1 MTSFN
6 HTFPQTVQRNPYMQG
21 LGSELWYLEEVN
33 LFEFFCPIKNADETY
48 DKQPKRS
55 YKKGEFIYFSDDQ
68 SNKVFFIHEGAVK
81 IASYT
86 EEGDEV
92 IKAVLQKGEV
102 FGEMSLF
109 GEKRRSDYAKAMEDT
124 EVCVLDRDQVAG
136 LMKEVSGFRNFLMGL
151 MGRRVIYT
159 QKRVESLLFKDAKT
173 RIAEYVFNQAKSHGR
188 SSSRGIRV
196 RNHLTH
202 QEIANFTG
210 TSRQTVTTIL
220 NKFREDE
227 LIDFDRKTFYIKN
240 MDGLQDEILSEA

>member
-1 MTSFN
+1 
-6 HTFPQTVQRNPYMQG
+6 
-21 LGSELWYLEEVN
+21 
-33 LFEFFCPIKNADETY
+33 
-48 DKQPKRS
+48 
-55 YKKGEFIYFSDDQ
+55 
-68 SNKVFFIHEGAVK
+68 
-81 IASYT
+81 
-86 EEGDEV
+86 V

-109 GEKRRSDYAKAMEDT
+109 GEKRRSDCAKAMEDT

-173 RIAEYVFNQAKSHGR
+173 RIAEYVFNQAQNHGR
-188 SSSRGIRV
+188 SSNRGIRV

-240 MDGLQDEILSEA
+240 MDGLQDEMIAD